1 MIPNVLPARVSSLLL
16 ERSQALQSTQII
28 ISKSQRSWVRKWLR
42 GDVTKQ
48 ILRSVRNVDVLVVAN
63 LMREEP

>member
-1 MIPNVLPARVSSLLL
+1 MKELTERLGGTFKMIPNVLPARVSSLLL

-28 ISKSQRSWVRKWLR
+28 IGKSQRSWVRKWLR

-48 ILRSVRNVDVLVVAN
+48 ILRSVE
-63 LMREEP
+63 M